1 MSLRLRLCVE
11 NCANESDAKSNLQG
25 IGEGEKPGAS
35 CAALLHASTEGTRTC
50 ACVSVLREGR
60 GLECVFTH
68 THRIPPSPLDR
79 CSVPLSITPLTF
91 LTPSLRQWTVI
102 AQAQQE
108 KYLPHMCLARE
119 EQDRPTTHPIS
130 PIKEEKRRQARATLG
145 SAVQNG

>member
-11 NCANESDAKSNLQG
+11 NCANESDVKSNLQG

-68 THRIPPSPLDR
+68 THGIPPSPLDR
-79 CSVPLSITPLTF
+79 CSSLS
-91 LTPSLRQWTVI
+91 PSLLCHFSHSVAPPMDRHC
-102 AQAQQE
+102 AGAAAGQQ
-108 KYLPHMCLARE
+108 C
-119 EQDRPTTHPIS
+119 TH
-130 PIKEEKRRQARATLG
+130 
-145 SAVQNG
+145 